1 MHSPLALFDDVVDSV
16 GVDARDVLSFSTGV
30 SCTTFSLSRLD
41 LPLDTG
47 VVLSFSVSA
56 AAAAKKVSYNWIQHS
71 IGIAYIDLMATHYLY
86 MYDKTFFIQT
96 LLSHIYSQKKY
107 VMLKYLNF

>member
-47 VVLSFSVSA
+47 VVFSFSVS
-56 AAAAKKVSYNWIQHS
+56 AAAKKVSYNWIQHS
-71 IGIAYIDLMATHYLY
+71 IGIAYIDLMATQYLY
-86 MYDKTFFIQT
+86 MYDKNLLYTDT
-96 LLSHIYSQKKY
+96 LKPHLLAKEICHA
-107 VMLKYLNF
+107 